1 MAQDQKVIASPFK
14 GSRITD
20 RRPVWPAEYKDLLP
34 LRTKNSK
41 VANLKVGPF
50 FFISSSFP
58 PLSKDKKVPQGSVC
72 HLGYYPFQNAMAVKA
87 LEPARGGN
95 GFGWNFWR

>member
-41 VANLKVGPF
+41 VANLK
-50 FFISSSFP
+50 
-58 PLSKDKKVPQGSVC
+58 
-72 HLGYYPFQNAMAVKA
+72 NAMAVKV
-87 LEPARGGN
+87 LDPAVVEMGV
-95 GFGWNFWR
+95 GWNFEDECFLWMLRCERYVL